1 MEPRLGRG
9 LGSLLSQTPTGSGDS
24 AGQKLPLDQIRP
36 NPYQPRERFDPQGLE
51 ELESSIRQHGVI
63 QPIAVRRSE
72 KGYQIISGER
82 RWRAA
87 QGAGLSAIPA
97 VIRED
102 VDDEQMLELAMVE
115 NLQRRDLDPIER
127 ARGYQQMQERLSL
140 TQEAVAQRVGLRRS
154 TVANHLR
161 LLELPDPIQE
171 ALVHGLISMGHA
183 RALLGLNDPTEQLG
197 LAESIARD
205 GLSVRDV
212 ELRVRESTRGERSAS
227 GAAAGKDSKAKSPTS
242 KPGSEPWVKT
252 LQDRLQASL
261 GTAVELH
268 HQGDYKGRIEI
279 RFFDQEDLERLLQ
292 QLAPKSEL

>member
-9 LGSLLSQTPTGSGDS
+9 LGSLLSQTPTGSGGS
-24 AGQKLPLDQIRP
+24 AGQQLPLDQIRP

-63 QPIAVRRSE
+63 QPIAVRRSQE
-72 KGYQIISGER
+72 GYQIISGER

-87 QGAGLSAIPA
+87 QAAGLTAIPA
-97 VIRED
+97 VIREN
-102 VDDEQMLELAMVE
+102 VEDEQMLELALVE

-154 TVANHLR
+154 TVTNHLR

-183 RALLGLNDPTEQLG
+183 RALLGMGDPTEQLT
-197 LAESIARD
+197 LTEAIARD

-212 ELRVRESTRGERSAS
+212 ELRVREATRGDR
-227 GAAAGKDSKAKSPTS
+227 KSPTALESKPKSQGS
-242 KPGSEPWVKT
+242 KPGAEPWVKT
-252 LQDRLQASL
+252 LQERLQSAL
-261 GTAVELH
+261 GTSVELH
-268 HQGDYKGRIEI
+268 HQGGYKGSIQI
-279 RFFDQEDLERLLQ
+279 RFFDQADLERLLQ